1 MPKIPLY
8 KSSVEMTTQSPSV
21 ESNIQIDPSQN
32 IFKATKSATDFL
44 TNEYVK
50 EAKLE
55 ADNKATLALNELFI
69 NQEDGTKG
77 FYSIQSNTKTNGNP
91 LEAAEL
97 FDQDVNKLWNY
108 AQNNKLKDFNN
119 FTKKAL
125 EKKFYATAGLFKAK
139 ALLGSRKQQL
149 LDTKT
154 ITDDLVLKES
164 MALVLNGIE
173 YLPKYENTIRERLS
187 SDPNIVNK
195 GVFEQELNT
204 ALIFGELKLAEN
216 LASENPYKLK
226 EDINLFKNL
235 NITQK
240 SQLLKTADESI
251 LKNNQLYFTSGLE
264 ITEDSTADS
273 IFKNYEEIKNGTFN
287 GSIEKIKLWNSLSS
301 STKASVIDY
310 AKTLRRQNTSEVNN
324 RNTAILNQE
333 KDKSINNYNKI
344 FTDSKALETINLLK
358 VNQVFGEPKND
369 YELNSKFQM
378 VELSTKIGEKE
389 FSNVNNYY
397 KNFEIQKAILSG
409 VVKDHITPFILDG
422 ETQAKSI
429 TQRVGDGIS
438 KNEFGYYLNYLL
450 PNIDNNNFVKS
461 HKKLYSV
468 IESLQSTI
476 EGPSSIKYLDTTLDN
491 RLNNFQSN
499 MIFKFSKGLKEGK
512 NSDDMLDPNNKL
524 FIGKDFRSY
533 QPDKDYLTKILSEKA
548 SESTDKD
555 VILPPPWNP
564 EKYKT
569 YEDYINSKEYKEYLI
584 KKQEQ

>member
-1 MPKIPLY
+1 MKIPTY
-8 KSSVEMTTQSPSV
+8 KSKVNMTTQSPSV

-32 IFKATKSATDFL
+32 IFKTTKSATDFL

-139 ALLGSRKQQL
+139 ALLGSREQQL

-240 SQLLKTADESI
+240 SQS
-251 LKNNQLYFTSGLE
+251 
-264 ITEDSTADS
+264 
-273 IFKNYEEIKNGTFN
+273 
-287 GSIEKIKLWNSLSS
+287 
-301 STKASVIDY
+301 
-310 AKTLRRQNTSEVNN
+310 
-324 RNTAILNQE
+324 
-333 KDKSINNYNKI
+333 
-344 FTDSKALETINLLK
+344 
-358 VNQVFGEPKND
+358 
-369 YELNSKFQM
+369 
-378 VELSTKIGEKE
+378 
-389 FSNVNNYY
+389 
-397 KNFEIQKAILSG
+397 
-409 VVKDHITPFILDG
+409 
-422 ETQAKSI
+422 
-429 TQRVGDGIS
+429 
-438 KNEFGYYLNYLL
+438 
-450 PNIDNNNFVKS
+450 
-461 HKKLYSV
+461 
-468 IESLQSTI
+468 
-476 EGPSSIKYLDTTLDN
+476 
-491 RLNNFQSN
+491 
-499 MIFKFSKGLKEGK
+499 
-512 NSDDMLDPNNKL
+512 
-524 FIGKDFRSY
+524 
-533 QPDKDYLTKILSEKA
+533 
-548 SESTDKD
+548 
-555 VILPPPWNP
+555 
-564 EKYKT
+564 
-569 YEDYINSKEYKEYLI
+569 
-584 KKQEQ
+584 